1 MRRVL
6 RHQPL
11 RRAFLALAVLASASS
26 ATSCVTVRKMAGGNA
41 SALVSSP
48 HEVPSRITHPE
59 RPFARLAILW
69 IGHAT
74 TLIQMDDK
82 FILTDP
88 VFTDS
93 VGQLSK
99 RLVQPGIDPD
109 FLPPIDVTVIS
120 HMHFD
125 HLSYGSL
132 EMIEPKLRQLLVPK
146 GGLIYVP
153 NYTFETDEV
162 ATWRSW
168 QSGDLKVT
176 AVPVEHVG
184 FRYGID
190 QAWMKTS
197 FTGWVFEYH
206 GMTVYFGGDTAYVE
220 ANFKKTAAR
229 FPHIDVAL
237 LPIAPIHPRSF
248 MKRTHVDPKEAVQ
261 AFVDLGAKVMIPIH
275 FDTFVNSEDEPGEAR
290 RVLEGVMKERGLGAD
305 RVQILAIG
313 EQRVLFSTSSP
324 LASPAPPSPAPPS
337 PPREAVV
344 RSAR

>member
-1 MRRVL
+1 MRPSL
-6 RHQPL
+6 PTSW
-11 RRAFLALAVLASASS
+11 RARASALLGALALVAAAALT
-26 ATSCVTVRKMAGGNA
+26 TSCVTVSKMAGRNA
-41 SALVSSP
+41 AALVSSP
-48 HEVPSRITHPE
+48 REVPSRITHPE
-59 RPFARLAILW
+59 RPDARLAVLW

-74 TLIQMDDK
+74 TLVQMDDK
-82 FILTDP
+82 FLMTDP
-88 VFTDS
+88 VFTET
-93 VGQLSK
+93 VGQMSR
-99 RLVQPGIDPD
+99 RLVEPGIDPD
-109 FLPPIDVTVIS
+109 FLPAIDVTVIS

-132 EMIEPKLRQLLVPK
+132 DMVEPKLRQLLVPK
-146 GGLIYVP
+146 GGLIYIP
-153 NYTFETDEV
+153 NYTFETDEL
-162 ATWRSW
+162 ATWHTW

-184 FRYGID
+184 FRYGVD
-190 QAWMKTS
+190 AAWMKTS

-220 ANFKKTAAR
+220 ENFKRTAAR

-261 AFVDLGAKVMIPIH
+261 AFLDLGAKVMIPIH

-313 EQRVLFSTSSP
+313 EQRVVIP
-324 LASPAPPSPAPPS
+324 VQAGAPASVPAV
-337 PPREAVV
+337 AVV
-344 RSAR
+344 RNGP

>member
-1 MRRVL
+1 MRTHL
-6 RHQPL
+6 RAPLHRPRRL
-11 RRAFLALAVLASASS
+11 RRRAPNLVGALAVALLSAPL
-26 ATSCVTVRKMAGGNA
+26 TSCVTVSKMAGRNA

-59 RPFARLAILW
+59 RPDARLAVLW
-69 IGHAT
+69 IGHAS
-74 TLIQMDDK
+74 TLVQMDDK
-82 FILTDP
+82 FIMTDP
-88 VFTDS
+88 VFTET
-93 VGQLSK
+93 VGQMSK
-99 RLVQPGIDPD
+99 RLVEPGIDPD

-132 EMIEPKLRQLLVPK
+132 DMVEPKLRQLLVPK
-146 GGLIYVP
+146 GGLVYVP
-153 NYTFETDEV
+153 NYRFETDEV
-162 ATWRSW
+162 ATWHSW

-184 FRYGID
+184 FRYGVD
-190 QAWMKTS
+190 GTWMKTS

-220 ANFKKTAAR
+220 ENFKKTAAR
-229 FPHIDVAL
+229 FPHIDLAL

-261 AFVDLGAKVMIPIH
+261 AFLDLGAKAMIPIH

-290 RVLEGVMKERGLGAD
+290 QVLIDVMKERGLGAD

-313 EQRVLFSTSSP
+313 EQRVVIP
-324 LASPAPPSPAPPS
+324 VNAAPPPAA
-337 PPREAVV
+337 AVV
-344 RSAR
+344 RNER

>member
-1 MRRVL
+1 MRA
-6 RHQPL
+6 PSTL
-11 RRAFLALAVLASASS
+11 RRPRLAIAALTFLAT
-26 ATSCVTVRKMAGGNA
+26 TSCVTASKMAGRNMV
-41 SALVSSP
+41 ALVSAP
-48 HEVPSRITHPE
+48 REVQTRITHPQ
-59 RPFARLAILW
+59 RPDARLAVLW

-74 TLIQMDDK
+74 TLVQMDDK
-82 FILTDP
+82 FIMTDP
-88 VFTDS
+88 VFTGS

-99 RLVQPGIDPD
+99 RLVEPGIDPN
-109 FLPPIDVTVIS
+109 FLPIVDVTVIS

-125 HLSYGSL
+125 HLSLGSL
-132 EMIEPKLRQLLVPK
+132 DLVEPKLRQVLVPK

-153 NYTFETDEV
+153 NYRFETDEV
-162 ATWRSW
+162 AMWRSW

-190 QAWMKTS
+190 ATWMTTT

-206 GMTVYFGGDTAYVE
+206 GMTVYFGGDTAYVAE
-220 ANFKKTAAR
+220 NFKKTAAR

-237 LPIAPIHPRSF
+237 LPIAPINPRGF

-261 AFVDLGAKVMIPIH
+261 AFLDLGAKVMIPIH

-290 RVLEGVMKERGLGAD
+290 HVLEGVMKERGLGAD

-313 EQRVLFSTSSP
+313 EQRVLIP
-324 LASPAPPSPAPPS
+324 VAPIAPVAPPAA
-337 PPREAVV
+337 EALV
-344 RSAR
+344 RSGP